1 MKKNVIAVLLGL
13 LAGSA
18 MAAPVAEVSHKD
30 VAGAMHE
37 VLKTEAAQYDKFVS
51 QRVKAGVI
59 DCPMGSTNDAAT
71 LPNTSY
77 FQTTVKEAF
86 KSLDGGKYAVALD
99 PDLAAKPGALPAAF
113 TSEALR
119 VYADVSRTT
128 YLKTVVERVSAT
140 KCAKVDES
148 WSEAHA
154 LPTAEQ
160 FTFYTMRDLL
170 MSKNQFARE
179 DMQRLLI
186 RLPLAK

>member
-30 VAGAMHE
+30 VAGAMQE

-51 QRVKAGVI
+51 LRVKAGVI
-59 DCPMGSTNDAAT
+59 NCPVGAVSDANT
-71 LPNTSY
+71 LANTTY
-77 FQTTVKEAF
+77 FQTTVKEAY

-99 PDLAAKPGALPAAF
+99 PDLASKPGALPAAF

-119 VYADVSRTT
+119 AYVDVSRTT
-128 YLKTVVERVSAT
+128 YKTLVDRVSAS

-148 WSEAHA
+148 WAEEHA

-170 MSKNQFARE
+170 QSKNQLARE